1 MKKVLVFILIALAPA
16 AWADTEIAIHR
27 AESKVN
33 AGFKERVYIDGR
45 QVLELGNGQSGTIR
59 VGSGDHTI
67 HAVLSTLTTPKVS
80 FNAGPSA
87 LAFTITPYDLK
98 NFVVEQKGQALAS
111 APAAAPGPASGSRN
125 AAQALV
131 SKNVSNDNSVEG
143 SLERAAYKI
152 MDAIPDKARVAI
164 VYVTAD
170 DADVEEFI
178 AYELE
183 FHLVENDH
191 MIIDR
196 SQLDQIRKE
205 QRLQSSGEVNDN
217 QAVSIGKIAGAN
229 VILTGAVTG
238 KGDLRRLRVRALDTQ
253 TAQVLITASEKF

>member
-1 MKKVLVFILIALAPA
+1 MKKVFVFILMALAAA

-45 QVLELGNGQSGTIR
+45 QVLELTNGQSGTVR

-67 HAVLSTLTTPKVS
+67 HAVLYTLTTPKVS
-80 FNAGPSA
+80 FNAGSSA
-87 LAFTITPYDLK
+87 LTFTITPYDMR
-98 NFVVEQKGQALAS
+98 NFVVEQKGAALAS
-111 APAAAPGPASGSRN
+111 PPASSSPASGSKN

-131 SKNVSNDNSVEG
+131 SRSPSNANTVEA

-152 MDAIPDKARVAI
+152 MEAIPEKARVAI

-238 KGDLRRLRVRALDTQ
+238 KGDLRRLRVRAMDTQ